1 MKELHS
7 NRQEKR
13 TSKIK
18 KWIGKLHLWFGLGI
32 GLIVFLVSITGALH
46 VFKEDIQYALRK
58 DFIYHNEP
66 NIQNK
71 KVLPL
76 KELEEKVEA
85 QTSEKYPI
93 HWVEIPLDKSKSYK
107 FYYYEHDPKAWNFFD
122 EYPVYKSVYTN
133 PFTGKVLKIQDEKIE
148 FFTIVKSIHWSFLLK
163 SEWGTYVVGI
173 PVLIFLFM
181 LVSGIILWWPKN
193 KSAKKQRIWFRWK
206 NIKNWKR
213 KNYDLHSILG
223 FYSSFVALIVAIT
236 GLFYSFLCIQS
247 FMYFVFSGGETT
259 LPDLSKY
266 TTTAPASMRNE
277 STLDDMSIQVE
288 QHYPHASAYSIDVGH
303 PHIDDH
309 EHENFTIYIRHLEDR
324 YWKYS
329 EMIFDENSGKLLLN
343 RPYEKRNLG
352 EKYLA
357 ANYDIHV
364 GAILG
369 LPGKL
374 LAFIVSLICAS
385 FPVTG
390 FLVWWGRRNK
400 KIKSFKTL

>member
-1 MKELHS
+1 MKKLHS
-7 NRQEKR
+7 SRQEKR

-18 KWIGKLHLWFGLGI
+18 KWIGKVHLWFGLGI
-32 GLIVFLVSITGALH
+32 GLIVFFVSITGALH

-133 PFTGKVLKIQDEKIE
+133 PFTGKVLKIQDDKIE

-181 LVSGIILWWPKN
+181 LVSGISFGGLKTNQLKNNAFGFDGKILKIGN
-193 KSAKKQRIWFRWK
+193 VKTMTC
-206 NIKNWKR
+206 
-213 KNYDLHSILG
+213 
-223 FYSSFVALIVAIT
+223 IV
-236 GLFYSFLCIQS
+236 F
-247 FMYFVFSGGETT
+247 
-259 LPDLSKY
+259 
-266 TTTAPASMRNE
+266 
-277 STLDDMSIQVE
+277 
-288 QHYPHASAYSIDVGH
+288 
-303 PHIDDH
+303 
-309 EHENFTIYIRHLEDR
+309 
-324 YWKYS
+324 
-329 EMIFDENSGKLLLN
+329 
-343 RPYEKRNLG
+343 
-352 EKYLA
+352 
-357 ANYDIHV
+357 
-364 GAILG
+364 
-369 LPGKL
+369 
-374 LAFIVSLICAS
+374 
-385 FPVTG
+385 
-390 FLVWWGRRNK
+390 
-400 KIKSFKTL
+400 